1 MDRDAHHV
9 YTLFNFAGVIVAYA
23 MLGLSVWLAP
33 IDLAIKGFWSMG
45 VFLLTLSLVNLVKF
59 RIDERM
65 SRDRLTKLET
75 ARDDRMLEEFVG
87 EAA

>member
-1 MDRDAHHV
+1 MDTEAHRV
-9 YTLFNFAGVIVAYA
+9 YTLFNLGGVVVAYL

-45 VFLLTLSLVNLVKF
+45 VFLLTISLVNLVKF

-65 SRDRLTKLET
+65 TRDRIAKLEA
-75 ARDDRMLEEFVG
+75 ARDDRMLEEYVG